1 MGASELS
8 NAVSGSLEDG
18 LTRCKSGLVRKNEL
32 QNIEYAAIRPR
43 CTVSA
48 NTARLGRIWALS
60 ALRCHRPDT
69 CASIIISGSKLRQGR
84 RLWDLR
90 VNAPGGHAMEAGIAE
105 QVVGLPPVL
114 TPAQERQQLPL

>member
-1 MGASELS
+1 MTSKVSVLTDREPQRDIFAPLLQRKWPAGGAGGEPPGLFVRPEVHPPGSLKPHMGASELS

-48 NTARLGRIWALS
+48 NTARLGRI
-60 ALRCHRPDT
+60 CV
-69 CASIIISGSKLRQGR
+69 SKR
-84 RLWDLR
+84 
-90 VNAPGGHAMEAGIAE
+90 AE
-105 QVVGLPPVL
+105 MPR
-114 TPAQERQQLPL
+114 AA